1 MLSYVWLAPV
11 REVGLFPRL
20 SQRLPAWY
28 HVEANQPANNFFHQ
42 PVTSTVFRFIL
53 HCALW
58 NFMHIL
64 IHVFSLYNAWN
75 KLC

>member
-42 PVTSTVFRFIL
+42 PVTSTVFRFHITL
-53 HCALW
+53 CALEFYAYI
-58 NFMHIL
+58 NPRLLTI
-64 IHVFSLYNAWN
+64 
-75 KLC
+75 